1 MHRNVKKAV
10 LVALTAVIA
19 GAGVYFLMP
28 REPRYEGRSLSAW
41 LADLDLESPK
51 SQEKPAQAVR
61 AIGTNALPWL
71 RKMLVSK
78 SPIWERTSVAVN
90 ANQSLIQFSV
100 TPDNVVR
107 NRALRGYSALGHQA
121 KCDVPQLIEL
131 MESESSPQVRSYIA
145 LALGNIGPAAAEAI
159 PVLER
164 ATLDKNEEVHKNA
177 VSALA
182 NIKMWT
188 PDGGPMFRRSGEF

>member
-1 MHRNVKKAV
+1 VHRNVKKAV
-10 LVALTAVIA
+10 LVALTAVVA

-100 TPDNVVR
+100 TPDNEVR
-107 NRALRGYSALGHQA
+107 NRALRGYSALGNQA
-121 KCDVPQLIEL
+121 KCDVPHLIQL
-131 MESESSPQVRSYIA
+131 MESESSPQVRSYVA
-145 LALGNIGPAAAEAI
+145 LALGNIGPAATEAI
-159 PVLER
+159 PVLEW
-164 ATLDKNEEVHKNA
+164 ATLDKDEEVHKNA

-188 PDGGPMFRRSGEF
+188 PDGGPMFRRSGEY

>member
-1 MHRNVKKAV
+1 
-10 LVALTAVIA
+10 
-19 GAGVYFLMP
+19 MP
-28 REPRYEGRSLSAW
+28 HEPRYEGRSLSAW

-78 SPIWERTSVAVN
+78 SPVWERTSVAVN

-107 NRALRGYSALGHQA
+107 NRALRGYSALGNQA
-121 KCDVPQLIEL
+121 KCDVPHLIEL

-145 LALGNIGPAAAEAI
+145 LALGNIGPAASEAI

-182 NIKMWT
+182 
-188 PDGGPMFRRSGEF
+188 